1 MQVRRWGGLSLWSG
15 FTNYSSYADILSSVE
30 YFQLI
35 NTTPVIIFENNLIS
49 DILVIIAGFTFS
61 LLSILL
67 TVINGVNLGYVLATN
82 NFQSSIICL
91 SYAINSISWLFALVG
106 AFLITKI
113 EIRIISIIINRKFDE
128 IFSKIK
134 VPLKDLILTIM
145 FILICLLIGL
155 FVGLI
160 L

>member
-1 MQVRRWGGLSLWSG
+1 M
-15 FTNYSSYADILSSVE
+15 DILSGMDYV
-30 YFQLI
+30 QLI
-35 NTTPVIIFENNLIS
+35 NTNPVVILENNLIS

-67 TVINGVNLGYVLATN
+67 TVINGVNLGYLFATQ
-82 NFQSSIICL
+82 NFSQSLGIYL
-91 SYAINSISWLFALVG
+91 SYIIDSISWLFALVG
-106 AFLITKI
+106 AFLVTKM

-134 VPLKDLILTIM
+134 VPLKDLILTI
-145 FILICLLIGL
+145 IIIIIWLLLGL
-155 FVGLI
+155 VVGLI

>member
-1 MQVRRWGGLSLWSG
+1 M
-15 FTNYSSYADILSSVE
+15 DILSGMDYV
-30 YFQLI
+30 QLI
-35 NTTPVIIFENNLIS
+35 NTNPVVILENNLIS

-67 TVINGVNLGYVLATN
+67 TVINGVNLGYLFATQNFSQSLGIYLA
-82 NFQSSIICL
+82 
-91 SYAINSISWLFALVG
+91 YVMDSISWLFALVG
-106 AFLITKI
+106 AFLVTKM

-134 VPLKDLILTIM
+134 VPLKDLILTI
-145 FILICLLIGL
+145 IIIIIWLLLGL
-155 FVGLI
+155 VVGLI